1 MLAGGLGSRV
11 GTVRLLARCWLA
23 GSHSLAASLVACWLP
38 ALPGCLLGG
47 RDCMHA
53 RSVSHCTGCVVHFE
67 VSSTSTHSSTLQ
79 ELELHDK
86 VSKSHLPLSSC
97 P

>member
-1 MLAGGLGSRV
+1 M
-11 GTVRLLARCWLA
+11 RLLAGSQAHTPWLEDC
-23 GSHSLAASLVACWLP
+23 LVASLP
-38 ALPGCLLGG
+38 ALPGCVLGG

-53 RSVSHCTGCVVHFE
+53 RPVSHCTGCVVHFE

-86 VSKSHLPLSSC
+86 VSKPHLPLSSST
-97 P
+97 